1 LQSAI
6 IAALVLPNL
15 VAAQAID
22 TNRPGFSLS
31 PNVVE
36 SGQWQ
41 VETGIAYSR
50 PDSDSHTTS
59 LPEADIRF
67 GVADQVEVF
76 ASYLSWAKSSSGGN
90 DTSGLVDMAIGT
102 KVDISDAGA
111 RTQMAFGFQLSVPTG
126 NDSYSSDRWDPSV
139 GFIWLHA
146 ADITIA
152 GTVKISNYETG
163 YQLDNGLKLPFSLG
177 EAGSAFVEWEANLP
191 EGGGST
197 HWLNGGY
204 QLLIDSD
211 MQLDFNF
218 GLGLN
223 DRAGDYR
230 LGIGFSIRL

>member
-1 LQSAI
+1 MVAFAVPILA
-6 IAALVLPNL
+6 
-15 VAAQAID
+15 AAQAID
-22 TNRPGFSLS
+22 TNRPGFTAS
-31 PNVVE
+31 PNVVAP
-36 SGQWQ
+36 GQWQ

-59 LPEADIRF
+59 LPEAEIRF

-76 ASYLSWAKSSSGGN
+76 ANYLSWAKSSSGGN
-90 DTSGLVDMAIGT
+90 DTSGLVDMSIGT

-126 NDSYSSDRWDPSV
+126 ADSYSSDRWDPSV
-139 GFIWLHA
+139 AFVWLHD
-146 ADITIA
+146 ADLTIA
-152 GTVKISNYETG
+152 GTVIISNYENG
-163 YQLDNGLKLPFSLG
+163 FQLDNGLKLPFSLS
-177 EAGSAFVEWEANLP
+177 ETSSAFVEWEANLP

-204 QLLIDSD
+204 QLLIDND
-211 MQLDFNF
+211 MQLDFNA

-223 DRAGDYR
+223 DRAGGYR